1 VIEVADWIGTVV
13 FAISGAALGVERR
26 LDLFGVLVLACVTAL
41 FGGITRDVLIGAVP
55 PAAFASWQG
64 IAVASVAGVLT
75 FYARPLLDRVRQ
87 PVLLFDALGLALFA
101 VTGTEKA
108 VAHGIILPLA
118 PILGM
123 ITGIAGGMLRD
134 VLVMRLPIVLHT
146 DIYALAALAG
156 GVIVALG
163 VWLHVPNA
171 AALSAG
177 ALACVALRLLAI
189 YRHWSLPGAWDEPPA
204 SR

>member
-1 VIEVADWIGTVV
+1 VIQVADWIGTFV

-64 IAVASVAGVLT
+64 IAVASVAGVVT

-101 VTGTEKA
+101 VTGTDKA
-108 VAHGIILPLA
+108 LAHGIMLPLA

-123 ITGIAGGMLRD
+123 ISGIAGGMLRD
-134 VLVMRLPIVLHT
+134 VLVVRLPIVLHT
-146 DIYALAALAG
+146 DIYAVAALAG
-156 GVIVALG
+156 GAIVALG
-163 VWLHVPNA
+163 VWLHVPSA
-171 AALSAG
+171 AAMSAG
-177 ALACVALRLLAI
+177 ALMCVSLRLLAI
-189 YRHWSLPGAWDEPPA
+189 YRHWSLPGAWEDET
-204 SR
+204 

>member
-1 VIEVADWIGTVV
+1 LIQIADLIGTFV

-55 PAAFASWQG
+55 PAAFMSWQG

-101 VTGTEKA
+101 VTGTDKA
-108 VAHGIILPLA
+108 LAHGIVPPLA

-123 ITGIAGGMLRD
+123 ISGIAGGMLRD
-134 VLVMRLPIVLHT
+134 VLVVRLPIVLHT
-146 DIYALAALAG
+146 DIYAVAALAG
-156 GVIVALG
+156 GAIVALG
-163 VWLHVPNA
+163 AWLHVPNA
-171 AALSAG
+171 AALSVG
-177 ALACVALRLLAI
+177 ALVCVALRLVAI
-189 YRHWSLPGAWDEPPA
+189 YRHWSLPGAWEEEA
-204 SR
+204 

>member
-1 VIEVADWIGTVV
+1 VIQVADWIGTFV

-64 IAVASVAGVLT
+64 IAVASVAGVVT

-87 PVLLFDALGLALFA
+87 PVLLVDALGLSLFA
-101 VTGTEKA
+101 VTGTDKA
-108 VAHGIILPLA
+108 LAHGIMLPLA

-123 ITGIAGGMLRD
+123 ISGIAGGMLRD
-134 VLVMRLPIVLHT
+134 VLVVRLPIVLHT
-146 DIYALAALAG
+146 DIYAVAALAG
-156 GVIVALG
+156 GAIVALG
-163 VWLHVPNA
+163 VWLHVPSA
-171 AALSAG
+171 AAMSAG
-177 ALACVALRLLAI
+177 ALMCVSLRLLAI
-189 YRHWSLPGAWDEPPA
+189 YRHWSLPGAWEDET
-204 SR
+204 